1 MSPEP
6 VEVRFACRVGGR
18 GLATVRR
25 HPQRPELA
33 RVAVGA
39 SVRFTIAADDAEAVR
54 DAVQRAR
61 HWGRGTVALADGTG
75 LYLTASHSSQ
85 LPLSET
91 VFRLSIGSPLRR
103 WLWRSE
109 LTALAAVLGRF
120 AAEHPPAP

>member
-1 MSPEP
+1 MNPEV

-25 HPQRPELA
+25 HPRRPELV

-39 SVRFTIAADDAEAVR
+39 SVRFTIAADDAPAVAQAAEHAR
-54 DAVQRAR
+54 MSGYAVA
-61 HWGRGTVALADGTG
+61 TLADGTG
-75 LYLTASHSSQ
+75 LYLRRGHRPWHQ
-85 LPLSET
+85 DEEL
-91 VFRLSIGSPLRR
+91 FRLSIGSPLRR

-120 AAEHPPAP
+120 ASEHAPSP

>member
-1 MSPEP
+1 MNPAP

-25 HPQRPELA
+25 HLQRPDLV

-39 SVRFTIAADDAEAVR
+39 SVRFTIAADDAP
-54 DAVQRAR
+54 
-61 HWGRGTVALADGTG
+61 TVALAAEHARMSGYAAATLADGTG
-75 LYLTASHSSQ
+75 LYLRQGHRPWHQ
-85 LPLSET
+85 DEEL
-91 VFRLSIGSPLRR
+91 FRLSIGSPLRR

-120 AAEHPPAP
+120 AAEHAPSP